1 MTATQGDLAS
11 LSRFI
16 FRTPRWYASL
26 GFALVLA
33 ALTGVAVFHSSY
45 PLADAYEGIF
55 FVGVPTIVA
64 ALGTTAVDR
73 ALGGQMTS
81 SRSSLL
87 ALTGE
92 VLIVAI
98 LAVAGTVALFTML
111 GQDFV
116 LDALIL
122 ALASVFAFRL
132 LILVAVSRESLLI
145 AAIPASL
152 QTVTGAVLLFVY
164 SGTLRYLELSA
175 GRGPLAS
182 AFLSRPEE
190 APPELLIVVPGDFLQ
205 LLVLC
210 VLYGGGVWLFLAVI
224 DRPWRRSLGVS
235 VLDFIR
241 GFVGHVAEDSSDL
254 ENFFS
259 SIGEEAVVPVTVLS
273 LRRPDGEE
281 KARFVLPMIHPGP
294 MGTIGG
300 GNLPVRIA
308 ETADG
313 LGFPPHATAGHDFN
327 LVSEN
332 EVDRLIEASETAH
345 DHIDYTPT
353 ATSSLQ
359 VHSGEVTA
367 TGQTIG
373 DDLLLTVTF
382 APGCADDVD
391 YAVGLST
398 IAEAKAG
405 GAVDDVLLIDAHNC
419 NDGLDGEDLGHVVP
433 GSERSFD
440 MMTAAREV
448 ADRLGVR
455 EQSPLSLG
463 TAWTE
468 TPWEPTEGIGPLGIR
483 VAVTEVEGDRTA
495 YVLIDGNN
503 MEPGLR
509 ATILDRLDQVDRAEV
524 VTSDTHVVNTV
535 DAVNQVGEAIP
546 HVDLVGTIGDLVD
559 EAIRDLEPVEA
570 GMATERTTVTVF
582 GNDRTETLASHA
594 NALVSM
600 GWAVAGAI
608 TFALF
613 AISLFVF
620 YLY

>member
-1 MTATQGDLAS
+1 M
-11 LSRFI
+11 
-16 FRTPRWYASL
+16 
-26 GFALVLA
+26 
-33 ALTGVAVFHSSY
+33 
-45 PLADAYEGIF
+45 LADAYEGVF

-73 ALGGQMTS
+73 ALGGQMDS
-81 SRSSLL
+81 RRSSLL
-87 ALTGE
+87 ALSGE

-98 LAVAGTVALFTML
+98 LAGAGAIALVTAL

-122 ALASVFAFRL
+122 ALASVFAVRL
-132 LILVAVSRESLLI
+132 LVLVAVSRESLLI

-152 QTVTGAVLLFVY
+152 QTATAALLLFVY

-190 APPELLIVVPGDFLQ
+190 APPELLIVVPDDFLR

-210 VLYGGGVWLFLAVI
+210 VLYGGGVWIFLAVI

-241 GFVGHVAEDSSDL
+241 GFIGHVAEDSTEL

-273 LRRPDGEE
+273 FRRQSGEE

-300 GNLPVRIA
+300 GNLPVRVA
-308 ETADG
+308 ETAEG
-313 LGFPPHATAGHDFN
+313 LGFPPHATADHDFN
-327 LVSEN
+327 LVSEG
-332 EVDRLIEASETAH
+332 EVDRLIDATETAH
-345 DHIDYTPT
+345 DRIDFTET
-353 ATSSLQ
+353 ATPGLR

-367 TGQTIG
+367 TGQLFG
-373 DDLLLTVTF
+373 DDLLLSVTF

-391 YAVGLST
+391 YGVGLST
-398 IAEAKAG
+398 IAEARAG
-405 GAVDDVLLIDAHNC
+405 GDVDDVLLIDAHNC
-419 NDGLDGEDLGHVVP
+419 NDGLEGDDLGHVVP

-440 MMTAAREV
+440 MLAAAREA

-455 EQSPLSLG
+455 DQGSLSLG
-463 TAWTE
+463 TAWSE
-468 TPWEPTEGIGPLGIR
+468 TPWEPSEGIGPLGIR

-509 ATILDRLDQVDRAEV
+509 ERILEHLDQVDRAEV

-546 HVDLVGTIGDLVD
+546 RDDLVALIDDLVD
-559 EAIRDLEPVEA
+559 DAVEDLEPVTA
-570 GMATERTTVTVF
+570 GMATERTRVTVF

-608 TFALF
+608 IAALF
-613 AISLFVF
+613 VISLFVF
-620 YLY
+620 TLY